1 MLGARRET
9 GCAARANRL
18 CAQRQTIEAWPT
30 MNLLFDTQRVTPR
43 ERAGFWREVVCSV
56 YVPMDAEP
64 IAGQAFH
71 ARMDVRAARGRV
83 HSQVDAGAQCVRRD
97 ATQISRT
104 DQRDVYT
111 FMLQRSGTCGVEQA
125 GAQALLLP
133 GDMLLFHNSRPYRLQ
148 FDQPFRQTVI
158 QAPRACVGPL
168 ARDLDRRLAQRLQP
182 AVGFGRVLHGF
193 VQGLEQALTEVGDTE
208 AAVLVDELFHLLAVH
223 STVLN
228 DGPVDAQRALVERAQ
243 RDARERIADPEL
255 DLAALARAQRVSPR
269 SLQRA
274 FASLGTGAM
283 RWLRDERL
291 ACCAAALADPAW
303 RTRGIAD
310 IALAH
315 GFRDVP
321 AFGRSFRARYGQ
333 SPGDWRQRTAGR

>member
-1 MLGARRET
+1 
-9 GCAARANRL
+9 
-18 CAQRQTIEAWPT
+18 
-30 MNLLFDTQRVTPR
+30 MNLLFDTTRVTPR

-64 IAGQAFH
+64 IARQAFH

-97 ATQISRT
+97 AAQISRT
-104 DQRDVYT
+104 DERDIYT
-111 FMLQRSGTCGVEQA
+111 FMVQHAGTCGVEQA
-125 GAQALLLP
+125 GAHALLLP
-133 GDMLLFHNSRPYRLQ
+133 GDMLLFHNSRPYRLR
-148 FDQPFRQTVI
+148 FDRPFRQTVI
-158 QAPRACVGPL
+158 QAPRSCVGPL

-182 AVGFGRVLHGF
+182 TVGFGRVLLGF
-193 VQGLEQALTEVGDTE
+193 AQGLDQALPEVDDTE
-208 AAVLVDELFHLLAVH
+208 AAVLIDELFHLLAAH
-223 STVLN
+223 STASG
-228 DGPVDAQRALVERAQ
+228 DGPHDARRALVQRAQ
-243 RDARERIADPEL
+243 RDARERIADP
-255 DLAALARAQRVSPR
+255 DLSVEALAHAQRVSPR

-291 ACCAAALADPAW
+291 ARCAAALSDPAW
-303 RTRGIAD
+303 RGRGIAD

-321 AFGRSFRARYGQ
+321 AFGRSFKARFGQ
-333 SPGDWRQRTAGR
+333 TPGDWRLRGGHG

>member
-1 MLGARRET
+1 
-9 GCAARANRL
+9 
-18 CAQRQTIEAWPT
+18 
-30 MNLLFDTQRVTPR
+30 MNLQFDTARVTPR

-64 IAGQAFH
+64 LARQAFH

-83 HSQVDAGAQCVRRD
+83 HSQVDAGAQCVSR
-97 ATQISRT
+97 AAAQIARG
-104 DQRDVYT
+104 DERDVYT
-111 FMLQRSGTCGVEQA
+111 FMVQRAGTCGVEQA
-125 GAQALLLP
+125 GAQALLRP

-158 QAPRACVGPL
+158 QAPRGCVGPL

-182 AVGFGRVLHGF
+182 DSGFGRVLQGF
-193 VQGLEQALTEVGDTE
+193 VHGLDEALPEVDDGE
-208 AAVLVDELFHLLAVH
+208 AAVLIDELFHLLAAH
-223 STVLN
+223 STACDDAPIDARRSLVL
-228 DGPVDAQRALVERAQ
+228 RAQ
-243 RDARERIADPEL
+243 RDARERIADP
-255 DLAALARAQRVSPR
+255 DLGIDALARAQRVSPR

-274 FASLGTGAM
+274 FAGSGTGVM

-291 ACCAAALADPAW
+291 ARCAAALLDPAW

-315 GFRDVP
+315 GVRDV
-321 AFGRSFRARYGQ
+321 ASFCRSFKSRYGMTPGEWRAR
-333 SPGDWRQRTAGR
+333 RAAG

>member
-1 MLGARRET
+1 
-9 GCAARANRL
+9 
-18 CAQRQTIEAWPT
+18 
-30 MNLLFDTQRVTPR
+30 MNLQFDTARVTPR

-64 IAGQAFH
+64 IARQAFH

-83 HSQVDAGAQCVRRD
+83 HSQVDAGAQCVSR
-97 ATQISRT
+97 AAAQIART
-104 DQRDVYT
+104 DERDVYT
-111 FMLQRSGTCGVEQA
+111 FMVQRAGTCGVEQA
-125 GAQALLLP
+125 GAHALLVP

-158 QAPRACVGPL
+158 QAPRGCVGPL

-182 AVGFGRVLHGF
+182 TAGFGRVLQGF
-193 VQGLEQALTEVGDTE
+193 VQGLDQALPEVDDGE
-208 AAVLVDELFHLLAVH
+208 AAVLIDELFHLLGAH
-223 STVLN
+223 STVRD
-228 DGPVDAQRALVERAQ
+228 DGPIDARRALVERAQ
-243 RDARERIADPEL
+243 RNARERIADP
-255 DLAALARAQRVSPR
+255 DLGLATLAQAQRVSAR

-274 FASLGTGAM
+274 FASRGTGVM

-291 ACCAAALADPAW
+291 ARCAAALADPAW
-303 RTRGIAD
+303 HARGIAD

-321 AFGRSFRARYGQ
+321 AFGRSFKAHFGQ
-333 SPGDWRQRTAGR
+333 SPGDWRMRRQHA

>member
-1 MLGARRET
+1 
-9 GCAARANRL
+9 
-18 CAQRQTIEAWPT
+18 
-30 MNLLFDTQRVTPR
+30 MNLLFDTARVLPR

-64 IAGQAFH
+64 LARQTFH

-83 HSQVDAGAQCVRRD
+83 HSQVDAGAQRVSRG
-97 ATQISRT
+97 AAQISRT
-104 DQRDVYT
+104 DARDVYT

-125 GAQALLLP
+125 GAHAMLGP

-158 QAPRACVGPL
+158 QAPRSCVGPL

-182 AVGFGRVLHGF
+182 GGGFGRVVHGF
-193 VQGLEQALTEVGDTE
+193 MQGLDPALPEVDDGE
-208 AAVLVDELFHLLAVH
+208 AAVLVDELFHLLAAH
-223 STVLN
+223 STAL
-228 DGPVDAQRALVERAQ
+228 DAGPVDARRALVERAQ
-243 RDARERIADPEL
+243 RDARERIGDP
-255 DLAALARAQRVSPR
+255 DLGLEALARAQRVSPR

-274 FASLGTGAM
+274 FAGMGTGVM

-291 ACCAAALADPAW
+291 ALCAAALADSAW

-321 AFGRSFRARYGQ
+321 AFGRSFKARFGQ
-333 SPGDWRQRTAGR
+333 TPGAWRLRGRRV